1 MEMYGSAI
9 AEKQEEKKNM
19 KQEEI
24 TKWAK
29 VTSFF
34 SDGCPKITF
43 DGEEEE
49 SNKKYTYLYTY
60 KPSIN
65 DKVLLIKT
73 NATYIIIGNAAYDI
87 APDPGTTEQDII
99 DIITSQL
106 LLNKVV
112 KLNANNVIN
121 IDTTVYFNFF
131 RLLST
136 NHFKTDKF
144 AMDGKSPIGAQSI
157 STLPTTA
164 DLSTVI
170 SRVNTLISIGKSFGF
185 LYEI

>member
-1 MEMYGSAI
+1 MEMYESAI
-9 AEKQEEKKNM
+9 AEKQEEKKNT

-49 SNKKYTYLYTY
+49 SNKKYSYLYTY

-112 KLNANNVIN
+112 KLNDNNVIN

-157 STLPTTA
+157 SPLSTTA

-185 LYEI
+185 FI